1 METRIT
7 PQVEMSISFNK
18 DVNTSVIEFKDLIT
32 QEVVKKIPSEDSL
45 EFKEMVQDMIDANNT
60 LGGII
65 DIKI

>member
-1 METRIT
+1 
-7 PQVEMSISFNK
+7 
-18 DVNTSVIEFKDLIT
+18 VIEFKDLIT